1 MKLVR
6 FNKFIQDTRGANLVE
21 YVILV
26 GVIAILVLGAARLFG
41 TNLNSKMSAQAG
53 QVSGIND
60 QPSQ

>member
-41 TNLNSKMSAQAG
+41 KNLDSKMSAQAG

-60 QPSQ
+60 TPQ